1 MRRYL
6 SKPTLPIFNH
16 YCANRYIYHTLKLQN
31 HKYHTSELP
40 KDTLH
45 TSDSSNNTKYVDETI
60 FKKLSQ
66 ENKEIMEKIEK
77 MENNNNKK
85 LHDEIIN
92 PVKSAIIGYNIVGTI
107 FLILIGLEAWYI
119 QY

>member
-1 MRRYL
+1 M
-6 SKPTLPIFNH
+6 
-16 YCANRYIYHTLKLQN
+16 KLQN

-60 FKKLSQ
+60 FKKLLQ
-66 ENKEIMEKIEK
+66 EHKEIMEKIE
-77 MENNNNKK
+77 NNNKK